1 MPKFNLGVVTD
12 YGATQAL
19 IFYTEWHNDTTV
31 YIKRVTTHENFTLFK
46 STQYTEQHI
55 SHSEVTWSI
64 STQWIYLRWRR
75 FISQWN

>member
-1 MPKFNLGVVTD
+1 MKISHSLR
-12 YGATQAL
+12 ARS
-19 IFYTEWHNDTTV
+19 I
-31 YIKRVTTHENFTLFK
+31 
-46 STQYTEQHI
+46 YTEQHNEHI